1 METERTKLTR
11 FFAQDTA
18 FAVLRPDFTKI
29 GKIKGI
35 SRDGLAFEY
44 IAYEGQQKDASE
56 MDIFLS
62 EEGGLHLF
70 QIPCKIIH
78 DFKVD
83 DFPTSTQGAEIR
95 RCGVQFGELTQEQAA
110 QLDFFLK
117 NHTTGTA

>member
-1 METERTKLTR
+1 METERRKLTR
-11 FFAQDTA
+11 LLAQDTA

-44 IAYEGQQKDASE
+44 IAYEGQQKDASK

-62 EEGGLHLF
+62 EDGGLHLF

-83 DFPTSTQGAEIR
+83 DYPISTQHVEIR
-95 RCGVQFGELTQEQAA
+95 RCGLQFGELTEEQAA
-110 QLDFFLK
+110 ELEFFLK
-117 NHTTGTA
+117 NYTTGTT